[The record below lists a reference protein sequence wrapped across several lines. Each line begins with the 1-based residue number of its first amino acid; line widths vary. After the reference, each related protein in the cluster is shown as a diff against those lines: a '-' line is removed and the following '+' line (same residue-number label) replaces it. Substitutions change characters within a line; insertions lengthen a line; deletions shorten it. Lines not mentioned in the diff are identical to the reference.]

1 MYLTIG
7 DMKTTENLADSEC
20 EMMERWTVRRQQKVD
35 REKAVRTY
43 KLRKLLDTILQQK

>member
-20 EMMERWTVRRQQKVD
+20 EMMERRTVRRRKKAD
-35 REKAVRTY
+35 EEKAVRTY
-43 KLRKLLDTILQQK
+43 KLRKLGTILQQK